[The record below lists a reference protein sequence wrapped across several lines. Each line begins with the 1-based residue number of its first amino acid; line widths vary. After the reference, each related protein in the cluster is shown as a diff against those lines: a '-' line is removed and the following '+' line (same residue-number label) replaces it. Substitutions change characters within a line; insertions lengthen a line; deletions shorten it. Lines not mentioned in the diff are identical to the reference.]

1 MRDTWSGLALFFQLS
16 ALTLGAILG
25 PLLLGV
31 FLDRTLSTAPFITL
45 CLSMLGILG
54 GTVAIYRIVNAEYK
68 RIEGA
73 KDE

>member
-1 MRDTWSGLALFFQLS
+1 MHEPWSGVALFFRLS

-31 FLDRTLSTAPFITL
+31 FLDRTLGSAPFVTL

-54 GTVAIYRIVNAEYK
+54 GTAAIYRIVNEEYK
-68 RIEGA
+68 RIGGS
-73 KDE
+73 KG